1 MKKYRYPEAIREAVH
16 LEYQHKAPESVR
28 LRVKHLMQ
36 LPLVKPW
43 QFIGSIALLL
53 ASPLSFYLFGDRLV
67 YSANV
72 LLLLNISAGAAAFL
86 LIFAGVAHRYAD
98 PKNKADLLEK
108 IHALRARI

>member
-43 QFIGSIALLL
+43 QFIGSVALLL
-53 ASPLSFYLFGDRLV
+53 ASPLSFYLFGDKLV
-67 YSANV
+67 YSTTV
-72 LLLLNISAGAAAFL
+72 LVMLNISAGVAAFMV
-86 LIFAGVAHRYAD
+86 IFAGVAHRYAD
-98 PKNKADLLEK
+98 PKHKAELLDK
-108 IHALRARI
+108 LHALRARI